1 MVGGLAF
8 SKLSGLALFR
18 QVRAQK
24 KRFDRYRDIELLL
37 QLVDSFQAD
46 VAPGSNIVVPN
57 GNIDRFVVLPVGVGC
72 LGHLDPPAGRDR

>member
-1 MVGGLAF
+1 VVGGLAF

-46 VAPGSNIVVPN
+46 VAPGSYVIEPYRHVD
-57 GNIDRFVVLPVGVGC
+57 GF
-72 LGHLDPPAGRDR
+72 